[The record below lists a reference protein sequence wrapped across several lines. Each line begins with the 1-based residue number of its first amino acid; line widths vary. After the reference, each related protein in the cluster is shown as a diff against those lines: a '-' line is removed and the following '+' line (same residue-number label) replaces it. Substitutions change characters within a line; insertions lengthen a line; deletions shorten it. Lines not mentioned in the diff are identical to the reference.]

1 MHAQRT
7 AAALGQHVEI
17 ATGLRGLDHAESSLL
32 TGYREILRVIG
43 GDLQKYAVV
52 WTALIS
58 LTGGM
63 QKTWTKFGTSGDMAV
78 VAHLQ
83 PHVLQGVDMRA
94 IALDIGEQRHIIA
107 SAGTGEMRFQPGA
120 EVAI

>member
-32 TGYREILRVIG
+32 TGYREILRGIG

-63 QKTWTKFGTSGDMAV
+63 QKTWTKFGTSGDMAGIPG
-78 VAHLQ
+78 LQ
-83 PHVLQGVDMRA
+83 PHALQGLDMGRSAVDLGEARPH
-94 IALDIGEQRHIIA
+94 IA
-107 SAGTGEMRFQPGA
+107 
-120 EVAI
+120 

>member
-58 LTGGM
+58 LSGGI

-78 VAHLQ
+78 VADLQ
-83 PHVLQGVDMRA
+83 RQAREGGDMPAMSLDISDDRA
-94 IALDIGEQRHIIA
+94 IIA
-107 SAGTGEMRFQPGA
+107 RARTVRMRLQ
-120 EVAI
+120 